1 MDRLELERQM
11 ADFGAALHAQQ
22 FDNLADLAGLLQEF
36 VGGDLGHRTGPPPQS
51 PAAKAQAMMQ
61 EAWQES
67 DPDQRI
73 DLARQALEISPSCPD
88 AYVLLAQESTTD
100 PFRALSLYQ
109 QAESEG
115 RRMLGEDRFR
125 TDAGRFWQDPE
136 TRPYMRARRGLA
148 DTLWLLGNK
157 QGAIQHYRALLFL
170 NPADN
175 QDVRYKLLTCLLDV
189 TDPGVAE
196 LLAQYPED
204 PYAAWLYPQA
214 LWRFRQEGAAERA
227 GHELAAALA
236 QNDYVPAYLLGQERL
251 PATLPDYHGWGDEA
265 EAILYAAQSRYLWQR
280 TPGALA
286 WLEAYCSRPV

>member
-1 MDRLELERQM
+1 MDRLQLEQQM

-22 FDNLADLAGLLQEF
+22 FDSLADLAGLLQEF
-36 VGGDLGHRTGPPPQS
+36 VGSDLGHQS
-51 PAAKAQAMMQ
+51 IPAQTPVAKAQALMQ
-61 EAWQES
+61 EAWQASE
-67 DPDQRI
+67 PDHRI
-73 DLARQALEISPSCPD
+73 ALARQALETSPSCPD

-109 QAESEG
+109 QAEAEG
-115 RRMLGEDRFR
+115 RKLLGDDCFYAEM
-125 TDAGRFWQDPE
+125 GRFWQTPE

-157 QGAIQHYRALLFL
+157 RAAIQHYRALLAL

-175 QDVRYKLLTCLLDV
+175 QDVRYKLLACLLDV
-189 TDPGVAE
+189 ADPSVTD

-214 LWRFRQEGAAERA
+214 LWRFRREGATQQANQ
-227 GHELAAALA
+227 ELAAALT
-236 QNDYVPAYLLGQERL
+236 QNDYVPAYLLGQSRL

-265 EAILYAAQSRYLWQR
+265 EAMLYAAQSRYLWQR

-286 WLEAYCSRPV
+286 WLNAYRSRPV